1 MGYHGTK
8 QFWQGQGCSNQ
19 LGGTN
24 VVDRLGSCCGR
35 AVIQL
40 VYPPS
45 EGGGEWGGLWEVVRS
60 QLREER
66 SDFPSRPAVWT
77 IRLATSASGDSRAGS
92 GGAHSRPQTPDPRPA
107 QIPSL
112 TCRGPAPPLPFPLQ
126 HFLFPALF
134 HLFTCS
140 ALLTVYFHSWTEH
153 SLRAEKVLSYWP
165 CIHQGRAEPVFPVA

>member
-1 MGYHGTK
+1 MGGMM
-8 QFWQGQGCSNQ
+8 
-19 LGGTN
+19 GGSQEPAERREIRFSIPPCR
-24 VVDRLGSCCGR
+24 VDNKTGHICLWGL
-35 AVIQL
+35 Q
-40 VYPPS
+40 
-45 EGGGEWGGLWEVVRS
+45 GGERRGPL
-60 QLREER
+60 
-66 SDFPSRPAVWT
+66 
-77 IRLATSASGDSRAGS
+77 
-92 GGAHSRPQTPDPRPA
+92 QTPDPRPA

>member
-24 VVDRLGSCCGR
+24 VMDRLGSCCGR

-45 EGGGEWGGLWEVVRS
+45 EGGGEWGELWEVVRS

-92 GGAHSRPQTPDPRPA
+92 GGAHSRPQTPGRLRYPRSA
-107 QIPSL
+107 
-112 TCRGPAPPLPFPLQ
+112 CRGPAPPLPFPLQ

-140 ALLTVYFHSWTEH
+140 ALLSVYFHSWTEH

-165 CIHQGRAEPVFPVA
+165 CIHQGRAEPAFPVA

>member
-92 GGAHSRPQTPDPRPA
+92 GGAHSRPQTPGRLRYPRSPVEA
-107 QIPSL
+107 PPHPCPSL
-112 TCRGPAPPLPFPLQ
+112 CSTFFSLHFFICLPAALCS
-126 HFLFPALF
+126 LFI
-134 HLFTCS
+134 FT
-140 ALLTVYFHSWTEH
+140 
-153 SLRAEKVLSYWP
+153 P
-165 CIHQGRAEPVFPVA
+165 GRSTP